1 MTQTLVRKLLRDM
14 RMTLIVVILLLG
26 AFQCLWAK
34 IVERIVGDFQPVFDL
49 MASTSGL
56 SLNKVRE
63 EVLFQGPGKAIRTLI
78 GGENVNLDKAQDL
91 LSIGYVH
98 PLMVVIFCIWGVGR
112 AAGALAGEVD
122 RGTMELLLAQ
132 PVARSRLL
140 AAHLIVD
147 AITIPILCLSLW
159 AGNALGVWL
168 IGPDIKTSK
177 VDVHKLEADGPDGT
191 RNMTYLFELRSLQF
205 GPLKAGPF
213 SVSLHGPSLP
223 DVLQNRPINHE
234 GSERLHV
241 EAALFGPAL
250 WVVGG
255 LIFAICGYTMW
266 LSSMGRFRW
275 RVLGVA
281 VLVTLL
287 MFLVNLIGQMWDVLE
302 PLRPLTIFY
311 YYQPQQVIQGKGWMV
326 PLGSGNVSILLVLYG
341 VGAIGYGLALWT
353 FTRRD
358 LPAPL

>member
-1 MTQTLVRKLLRDM
+1 MTATLVRKLLRDM
-14 RMTLIVVILLLG
+14 RMTLIVVALLLG

-140 AAHLIVD
+140 LAHLIVD
-147 AITIPILCLSLW
+147 AITIPLLCLSLW
-159 AGNALGVWL
+159 AGNALGVAL
-168 IGPDIKTSK
+168 IGPQIKVNP
-177 VDVHKLEADGPDGT
+177 VDVRKLEADTPDGHKD
-191 RNMTYLFELRSLQF
+191 MTYLFEVRALQV
-205 GPLKAGPF
+205 GPFKAGPF
-213 SVSLHGPSLP
+213 RVHLEGPSLP
-223 DVLQNRPINHE
+223 GVLRNRPVLNG

-241 EAALFGPAL
+241 DARPFGPAL

-266 LSSMGRFRW
+266 LSAMGRFRW

-287 MFLVNLIGQMWDVLE
+287 MYLINLLGQMWDVLE
-302 PLRPLTIFY
+302 PLRPFTIFY
-311 YYQPQQVIQGKGWMV
+311 YYQPQQVIQDKGWMV
-326 PLGSGNVSILLVLYG
+326 SSGTGAVPILAVLYG
-341 VGAIGYGLALWT
+341 VGAVGYGLALWT

>member
-1 MTQTLVRKLLRDM
+1 MTATLVRKLLRDM
-14 RMTLIVVILLLG
+14 RMTLIVVALLLG

-140 AAHLIVD
+140 LAHLIVD
-147 AITIPILCLSLW
+147 AITIPLLCLSLW
-159 AGNALGVWL
+159 AGNALGVAL
-168 IGPDIKTSK
+168 IGPQIKVNP
-177 VDVHKLEADGPDGT
+177 VDVRKLEADGEDG
-191 RNMTYLFELRSLQF
+191 RKNVTYLFKLRSL
-205 GPLKAGPF
+205 
-213 SVSLHGPSLP
+213 H
-223 DVLQNRPINHE
+223 D
-234 GSERLHV
+234 
-241 EAALFGPAL
+241 
-250 WVVGG
+250 
-255 LIFAICGYTMW
+255 
-266 LSSMGRFRW
+266 
-275 RVLGVA
+275 
-281 VLVTLL
+281 
-287 MFLVNLIGQMWDVLE
+287 
-302 PLRPLTIFY
+302 
-311 YYQPQQVIQGKGWMV
+311 GKM
-326 PLGSGNVSILLVLYG
+326 
-341 VGAIGYGLALWT
+341 T
-353 FTRRD
+353 
-358 LPAPL
+358 